1 MRNLRFGISLVT
13 VFFLVI
19 ISFGVELHYMRL
31 QEVPFLTKLI
41 LLSLLNL
48 TIIAWLVLMFF
59 VAKSLVKLYFERR
72 NKVLGYK
79 FKTKLVVIL
88 VVLTLIPATFLFIV
102 SSGLITNY
110 IERWFTPQLK
120 QPLDRSIEIAKTFY
134 EIERQKA
141 LDYAKS
147 LAKGKTTSGNYK
159 VGHLADLPENA
170 TETVRAAFEGKADVE
185 VLSGEKGDTVRAVVP
200 EYKEGKQ
207 LGIIVVETS
216 IPKKITDNV
225 ENIKA
230 AYENYLTLE
239 TWKVPIKVNYL
250 IILGFLTLIV
260 VFMALWVA
268 LRIAAG
274 ITDPIQSLAQATE
287 QVAAGDL
294 NIKVALNRRED
305 EIGLLINSFNHM
317 VKELKDGKESLQAAY
332 LDSDKRRLFIENIL
346 DNINSGVVML
356 DTSGNISMI
365 NGAACTI
372 LNIKPEEVINK
383 SYREL
388 ISMIDSDELQNLV
401 RGIEGRE
408 FKGVEKEIKAIIGAR
423 RASLRVFI
431 TGLKDSQKYIGLL
444 VVFDDLTDI
453 IKAEKAV
460 AWQEIAKRVAH
471 EIKNPLTPIKL
482 SAERMIKKWENRDTD
497 FDQVFHRSAKTI
509 IKEVDSLR
517 KLVDEFSKFGKMPE
531 INKTPTY
538 IPAIIDEVVNLYKGF
553 KGVEINV
560 STPDNSP
567 LVELDGEQFRRVMIN
582 IFENAVQTIPDTGSI
597 NVTLNF
603 DTLSNR
609 AYLNIADNGPGI
621 RDEDKE
627 KLFLPYFSTKKEGT
641 GLGLAI
647 ANRIIA
653 EHRGYI
659 RVRDNKPNGAVF
671 TIEIPI
677 KDVAI

>member
-13 VFFLVI
+13 VFLLVI

-31 QEVPFLTKLI
+31 KAVPFLTKLI

-48 TIIAWLVLMFF
+48 TIIALLVLMFF

-110 IERWFTPQLK
+110 IDRWFTPQLK

-147 LAKGKTTSGNYK
+147 LSTGKTTAGNYN
-159 VGHLADLPENA
+159 VRHLADIPENA

-185 VLSGEKGDTVRAVVP
+185 VLSGEKGDTVRAVAP

-207 LGIIVVETS
+207 LGIIVIETS

-225 ENIKA
+225 ENIKD

-239 TWKVPIKVNYL
+239 TWKVPIKTNYL
-250 IILGFLTLIV
+250 LILGFLTLIV

-294 NIKVALNRRED
+294 NIKVALNRED

-346 DNINSGVVML
+346 DNINSGVIMF

-372 LNIKPEEVINK
+372 LNIIPEEVINK
-383 SYREL
+383 SYKEL
-388 ISMIDSDELQNLV
+388 ISMINSEELQNLV
-401 RGIEGRE
+401 RGIEGQE
-408 FKGVEKEIKAIIGAR
+408 FKGVEKEIKAIIGDK
-423 RASLRVFI
+423 RAILRVFI
-431 TGLKDSQKYIGLL
+431 TSLKDSQKYIGLL

-453 IKAEKAV
+453 IKAEKVV

-482 SAERMIKKWENRDTD
+482 STERMIKKWENRDTD
-497 FDQVFHRSAKTI
+497 FDQVFQRSAKTI

-517 KLVDEFSKFGKMPE
+517 KLVDEFSRFGKMPE

-567 LVELDGEQFRRVMIN
+567 LVDLDGEQFRRVMIN
-582 IFENAVQTIPDTGSI
+582 IFDNAVQAIPDTGSI

-603 DTLSNR
+603 DTVSNR
-609 AYLNIADNGPGI
+609 AYINIADNGPGI
-621 RDEDKE
+621 RDDDKE
-627 KLFLPYFSTKKEGT
+627 KLFLPYFSTKKDGT

-659 RVRDNKPNGAVF
+659 RVRDNKPNGTVF

-677 KDVAI
+677 KES

>member
-13 VFFLVI
+13 VFLLVI

-31 QEVPFLTKLI
+31 KAVPFLTKLI

-48 TIIAWLVLMFF
+48 TIIALLVLMFF

-110 IERWFTPQLK
+110 IDRWFTPQLK

-147 LAKGKTTSGNYK
+147 LSTGKTTAGNYN
-159 VGHLADLPENA
+159 VRHLADIPENA

-185 VLSGEKGDTVRAVVP
+185 VISGEKGDTVRAVAP

-207 LGIIVVETS
+207 IGIIVIETS

-225 ENIKA
+225 ENIKD

-239 TWKVPIKVNYL
+239 TWKVPIKTNYL
-250 IILGFLTLIV
+250 LILGFLTLIV

-294 NIKVALNRRED
+294 NIKVALNRED

-346 DNINSGVVML
+346 DNINSGVIMF

-383 SYREL
+383 SYKEL
-388 ISMIDSDELQNLV
+388 ISMINSDELQKLV
-401 RGIEGRE
+401 SGIEGRE
-408 FKGVEKEIKAIIGAR
+408 FKGVEKEIKAIIGDR
-423 RASLRVFI
+423 RAILRVFI
-431 TGLKDSQKYIGLL
+431 TSLKDSQKYIGLL

-453 IKAEKAV
+453 IKAEKVV

-482 SAERMIKKWENRDTD
+482 STERMIKKWENRDTD
-497 FDQVFHRSAKTI
+497 FEQVFQRSAKTI

-517 KLVDEFSKFGKMPE
+517 KLVDEFSRFGKMPE

-567 LVELDGEQFRRVMIN
+567 LVDLDGEQFRRVMIN
-582 IFENAVQTIPDTGSI
+582 IFDNAVQAIPDTGSI

-603 DTLSNR
+603 DTVSNR
-609 AYLNIADNGPGI
+609 AYINIADNGPGI
-621 RDEDKE
+621 RDDDKE
-627 KLFLPYFSTKKEGT
+627 KLFLPYFSTKKDGT

-659 RVRDNKPNGAVF
+659 RVRDNKPNGTVF

-677 KDVAI
+677 KES

>member
-48 TIIAWLVLMFF
+48 TIIALLVLMFF

-110 IERWFTPQLK
+110 IDRWFTPQLK

-147 LAKGKTTSGNYK
+147 LSTGKTTAGNYN
-159 VGHLADLPENA
+159 VRHLADIPENA

-185 VLSGEKGDTVRAVVP
+185 VLSGERGDTVRAVVP

-207 LGIIVVETS
+207 LGIIVIETS

-239 TWKVPIKVNYL
+239 TWKVPIKTNYL
-250 IILGFLTLIV
+250 LILGFLTLIV

-274 ITDPIQSLAQATE
+274 ITDPIQNLAQATE

-294 NIKVALNRRED
+294 NIKVALNRED

-346 DNINSGVVML
+346 DNINSGVIML

-388 ISMIDSDELQNLV
+388 ISMINSEELQNLV
-401 RGIEGRE
+401 MGIEGRE
-408 FKGVEKEIKAIIGAR
+408 FKGVEKEIKAIIGDR

-431 TGLKDSQKYIGLL
+431 TSLKDSQKYIGLL

-453 IKAEKAV
+453 IKAEKAF

-482 SAERMIKKWENRDTD
+482 STERMIKKWDNRDTD
-497 FDQVFHRSAKTI
+497 FDQVFQRSAKTI

-517 KLVDEFSKFGKMPE
+517 KLVDEFSRFGKMPE

-582 IFENAVQTIPDTGSI
+582 IFENAVQAIPDTGSI

>member
-13 VFFLVI
+13 VFLLVI

-48 TIIAWLVLMFF
+48 TIIALLVLMFF

-110 IERWFTPQLK
+110 IDRWFTPQLK

-159 VGHLADLPENA
+159 VRHLADMPENA

-207 LGIIVVETS
+207 LGIIVIETS

-239 TWKVPIKVNYL
+239 TWKVPIKTNYL
-250 IILGFLTLIV
+250 LILGFLTLIV

-294 NIKVALNRRED
+294 NIKVALNRED

-346 DNINSGVVML
+346 DNINSGVIML

-388 ISMIDSDELQNLV
+388 ISMINSEELQNLV
-401 RGIEGRE
+401 TGIEGRE

-431 TGLKDSQKYIGLL
+431 TSLKDSQKYIGLL

-482 SAERMIKKWENRDTD
+482 STERMIKKWDNRDTD
-497 FDQVFHRSAKTI
+497 FDQVFQRSAKTI

-517 KLVDEFSKFGKMPE
+517 KLVDEFSRFGKMPE

-582 IFENAVQTIPDTGSI
+582 IFENAVQAIPDTGSI

-659 RVRDNKPNGAVF
+659 RVKDNKPNGAVF